1 MSMPRL
7 ISPLPIAALLMLVRL
22 LPGVVDACV
31 EQTYTARAVD
41 QSTGLPL
48 YQEHHRDTICEGIPF
63 HTVVTYLGVDGD
75 TVATKSL
82 DFSRHLM
89 KPDVL
94 TEDRRTGYREG
105 PLFAVTP
112 STCFDANIM
121 VPRRIIVPFDLSVW
135 QQSTSVSTT
144 PFAVTGI
151 CSPLVQ
157 ASNSILPCPI
167 GCEPSTSASD
177 ASASQMKF

>member
-105 PLFAVTP
+105 AIVRGDSIDMFRRQHHGAAQDHSSIRPERLAAINVG
-112 STCFDANIM
+112 FDHAI
-121 VPRRIIVPFDLSVW
+121 RRYWDLLAAGS
-135 QQSTSVSTT
+135 S
-144 PFAVTGI
+144 A
-151 CSPLVQ
+151 
-157 ASNSILPCPI
+157 NSILPCPI